1 MQTLVKNWD
10 KYKINIMYRNQIN
23 IPPFLKEPRFLVLR
37 LYNLVFNLVQV
48 PEGDGYDRSG

>member
-1 MQTLVKNWD
+1 
-10 KYKINIMYRNQIN
+10 MYRNQIN
-23 IPPFLKEPRFLVLR
+23 IPPFLEEPRFLVLR